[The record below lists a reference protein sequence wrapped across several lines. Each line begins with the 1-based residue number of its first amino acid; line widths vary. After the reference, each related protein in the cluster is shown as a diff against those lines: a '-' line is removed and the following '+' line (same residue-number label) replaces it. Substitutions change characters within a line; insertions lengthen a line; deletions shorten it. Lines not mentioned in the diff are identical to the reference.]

1 MKKIAIA
8 AALVVAA
15 TTTSACATR
24 ASGVAPVAVSATDY
38 SGLECGQARAQLETT
53 RSKVNALSRR
63 QNNAAVADAASVF
76 LVLLPLGSV
85 FGAGV
90 EGELAQAKGE
100 QIALERS
107 ISQRCPS

>member
-1 MKKIAIA
+1 MKKIVIV
-8 AALVVAA
+8 AALIAVGFS
-15 TTTSACATR
+15 TSACATR
-24 ASGVAPVAVSATDY
+24 ASGVAPVAVSAMDY
-38 SGLECGQARAQLETT
+38 SSLGCEQTRAQLETT
-53 RSKVNALSRR
+53 RAKVDALSRR

-76 LVLLPLGSV
+76 LLLLPLGSV

-107 ISQRCPS
+107 IMQRCAS